1 MIRTRIEWAV
11 KPARSEWMRLG
22 ELPRRVGEGRVPD
35 VELAGAVKS
44 RMVGETNGIRMT
56 RRGRLCPCQLPPR
69 SVHEKTPPERG
80 AFLFWWAV

>member
-1 MIRTRIEWAV
+1 M
-11 KPARSEWMRLG
+11 
-22 ELPRRVGEGRVPD
+22 
-35 VELAGAVKS
+35 ELAGAVKS